1 MRLQAV
7 FKTVSLGLRSLWL
20 HKLRSSLTMLG
31 VVFGVGSVVTMLAV
45 GEGASQQALEK
56 IRKLGA
62 TNIIIEADKSKDKS
76 KVRKRMKIFGL
87 TYNDAKAMK
96 KTCENVSH
104 IIPVKTATKELRIAN
119 RTEDSRLVGTS
130 PQWFKLIDRE
140 LISGRKLVQYDILH
154 ESNVCVIS
162 ETLARNIMHNKH
174 ILGEDVR
181 IGGKYFKV
189 VGVLKSPDS
198 VDSNSF
204 SQPTDIY
211 IPISSF
217 IRRFGDVTIESK
229 EGSYV
234 WEKVELHKIIVQAD
248 STDTVEKTAK
258 SVEALLK
265 TNHPNNDYNV
275 SVPLALLKQTMETK
289 RMFNIVLGAI
299 AGISL
304 LVGGIGIMNIMLA
317 NVTERIRE
325 IGIRRA
331 IGAKKAHI
339 VGQFLIETLVLSFLG
354 GLIGVACGIL
364 LPWAI
369 TKITDMPTLVTTG
382 SIALAFGISACIG
395 ITFGLYP
402 AYKAASLDPIT
413 ALRHD

>member
-1 MRLQAV
+1 MRYRSIL
-7 FKTVSLGLRSLWL
+7 KTVSLGLRSLWL
-20 HKLRSSLTMLG
+20 HKLRSSLTILG

-62 TNIIIEADKSKDKS
+62 TNIIIEADKSKTSS
-76 KVRKRMKIFGL
+76 KVRKRMKIYGL
-87 TYNDAKAMK
+87 TYNDAKAME
-96 KTCENVSH
+96 TSSENVKH
-104 IIPVKTATKELRIAN
+104 IIPVKVANKELRMAN
-119 RTEDSRLVGTS
+119 RTEEARLVGTT
-130 PQWFKLIDRE
+130 PYWFELIDRE
-140 LISGRKLVQYDILH
+140 LISGRKLVQYDELN
-154 ESNVCVIS
+154 ESSVCVIS
-162 ETLARNIMHNKH
+162 EHLARKIMHNKY

-189 VGVLKSPDS
+189 VGVLKSPES
-198 VDSNSF
+198 VDLSSF
-204 SQPTDIY
+204 SQPADIY
-211 IPISSF
+211 IPISTF
-217 IRRFGDVTIESK
+217 IRRFGDVSIETK
-229 EGSYV
+229 DGSFV

-258 SVEALLK
+258 SIDALLK
-265 TNHPNNDYNV
+265 SKHKDSDFSI
-275 SVPLALLKQTMETK
+275 SVPLALLKQTMETR

-331 IGAKKAHI
+331 IGAKKVHI

-354 GLIGVACGIL
+354 GLIGIACGVL

-369 TKITDMPTLVTTG
+369 TKITEMPTLVTSG
-382 SIALAFGISACIG
+382 SIMLAFGISACIG
-395 ITFGLYP
+395 VAFGLYP
-402 AYKAASLDPIT
+402 AYKAASLDPIK

>member
-1 MRLQAV
+1 MRFQSI
-7 FKTVSLGLRSLWL
+7 FKTVALGLRSLWL

-62 TNIIIEADKSKDKS
+62 TNIIIEAAKSTTNS
-76 KVRKRMKIFGL
+76 KVRKRMSIYGL
-87 TYNDAKAMK
+87 TYNDAQSIS
-96 KTCENVSH
+96 KTCENVRH
-104 IIPVKTATKELRIAN
+104 IIPVKFMAKELRIEN
-119 RTEDSRLVGTS
+119 RTVESRLVGTT
-130 PQWFKLIDRE
+130 PEWFDLIDCE
-140 LISGRKLVQYDILH
+140 LISGRNLVQFDQEN
-154 ESNVCVIS
+154 ESAVCVIS
-162 ETLARNIMHNKH
+162 EKLAREVMYDKH
-174 ILGEDVR
+174 IIGEDIR
-181 IGGKYFKV
+181 IGGKFFKV
-189 VGVLKSPDS
+189 VGVLKSPES
-198 VDSNSF
+198 VDNNSF
-204 SQPTDIY
+204 AQPTDVY
-211 IPISSF
+211 IPISTF
-217 IRRFGDVTIESK
+217 IRRFGDVVIDTK
-229 EGSYV
+229 DGSRV

-248 STDTVEKTAK
+248 STDNVEKTAK
-258 SVEALLK
+258 SVESLLVSK
-265 TNHPNNDYNV
+265 HQHKDYKV
-275 SVPLALLKQTMETK
+275 SVPLSLLKQTMETK

-331 IGAKKAHI
+331 IGAKKVHI

-354 GLIGVACGIL
+354 GIIGIACGVI

-369 TKITDMPTLVTTG
+369 TKITEMPTLVTTG

-402 AYKAASLDPIT
+402 AYKAASLDPIK

>member
-1 MRLQAV
+1 MKYRALI
-7 FKTVSLGLRSLWL
+7 KTIMLGLRGLWL

-62 TNIIIEADKSKDKS
+62 TNIIVEADKSKSKS

-87 TYNDAKAMK
+87 TYNDAKAMEE
-96 KTCENVSH
+96 TCENVKH

-119 RTEDSRLVGTS
+119 RTVDSRLVGTT
-130 PQWFKLIDRE
+130 PYWFELIDRE
-140 LISGRKLVQYDILH
+140 LISGRKLVQYDELN

-174 ILGEDVR
+174 IIGEDVR

-217 IRRFGDVTIESK
+217 IRRFGDVTIENK
-229 EGSYV
+229 EGSFV
-234 WEKVELHKIIVQAD
+234 WEKVELHKIIIQAD
-248 STDTVEKTAK
+248 STETVEKTAK
-258 SVEALLK
+258 SVESLLK
-265 TNHPNNDYNV
+265 TNHPENDYNI
-275 SVPLALLKQTMETK
+275 SVPLSLLKQTMETK

-331 IGAKKAHI
+331 IGAKKVHI

-354 GLIGVACGIL
+354 GIIGIACGVA
-364 LPWAI
+364 LPWVI
-369 TKITDMPTLVTTG
+369 TQITEMPTLVTTG

-402 AYKAASLDPIT
+402 AYKAASLDPIK

>member
-1 MRLQAV
+1 MRYQSV
-7 FKTVSLGLRSLWL
+7 FKTVVLGLRSLWL

-62 TNIIIEADKSKDKS
+62 TNIIIEADKTKTSS
-76 KVRKRMKIFGL
+76 KVRKRMKIYGL
-87 TYNDAKAMK
+87 TYNDALSMK
-96 KTCENVSH
+96 ETCENVKH
-104 IIPVKTATKELRIAN
+104 IIPVKIANKELRIAN
-119 RTEDSRLVGTS
+119 RTEDARLVGTT
-130 PQWFKLIDRE
+130 PYWFELIDRE
-140 LISGRKLVQYDILH
+140 LISGRKLVQYDELN
-154 ESNVCVIS
+154 ESRVCVIS
-162 ETLARNIMHNKH
+162 ETLARKIMHNKH

-198 VDSNSF
+198 VDRNSF

-211 IPISSF
+211 IPISTF
-217 IRRFGDVTIESK
+217 IRRFGDVSIETK
-229 EGSYV
+229 DGSYV

-258 SVEALLK
+258 SVEALLNSK
-265 TNHPNNDYNV
+265 HKENDFNI

-331 IGAKKAHI
+331 IGAKKVHI
-339 VGQFLIETLVLSFLG
+339 VGQFLIETLVLSFFG
-354 GLIGVACGIL
+354 GLIGIACGVL

-369 TKITDMPTLVTTG
+369 TQITEMPTLVTSG
-382 SIALAFGISACIG
+382 SIMLAFGISACIG

-402 AYKAASLDPIT
+402 AYKAASLDPIK

>member
-1 MRLQAV
+1 MRYQSV
-7 FKTVSLGLRSLWL
+7 FKTITLGLRSLWL

-62 TNIIIEADKSKDKS
+62 TNIIIEADKSKTKS
-76 KVRKRMKIFGL
+76 KVRKRMSIYGL
-87 TYNDAKAMK
+87 TYNDVDSMK
-96 KTCENVSH
+96 ETCENIKH
-104 IIPVKTATKELRIAN
+104 IIPVKFMTKELRISN
-119 RTEDSRLVGTS
+119 RTTDARLVGSTEN
-130 PQWFKLIDRE
+130 WFDLIDCE
-140 LISGRKLVQYDILH
+140 LISGRTLVQYDLLH

-162 ETLARNIMHNKH
+162 EKLARDLMHNKH
-174 ILGEDVR
+174 ILGEDIR

-189 VGVLKSPDS
+189 VGVLKSPDN

-204 SQPTDIY
+204 AKPTDIY
-211 IPISSF
+211 IPISTF
-217 IRRFGDVTIESK
+217 IRRFGDVTIETK
-229 EGSYV
+229 DGSRV

-265 TNHPNNDYNV
+265 AKHPDSDYNL
-275 SVPLALLKQTMETK
+275 SVPLSLLKQTMETK

-331 IGAKKAHI
+331 IGAKKVHI

-354 GLIGVACGIL
+354 GIIGVACGVF

-369 TKITDMPTLVTTG
+369 TKATDMPTMVTTG

>member
-1 MRLQAV
+1 MRYQSV
-7 FKTVSLGLRSLWL
+7 FKTVALGLRSLWL

-87 TYNDAKAMK
+87 TYKDAKAME

-104 IIPVKTATKELRIAN
+104 IIPVKTATKELRISN
-119 RTEDSRLVGTS
+119 RTEDSRLVGTT
-130 PQWFKLIDRE
+130 PQWFQLIDRE
-140 LISGRKLVQYDILH
+140 LISGRKLVQFDVIN

-204 SQPTDIY
+204 SQPRDIY
-211 IPISSF
+211 IPISTF
-217 IRRFGDVTIESK
+217 IRRFGDVTIENK
-229 EGSYV
+229 DGSYV

-248 STDTVEKTAK
+248 
-258 SVEALLK
+258 
-265 TNHPNNDYNV
+265 
-275 SVPLALLKQTMETK
+275 
-289 RMFNIVLGAI
+289 F
-299 AGISL
+299 
-304 LVGGIGIMNIMLA
+304 
-317 NVTERIRE
+317 
-325 IGIRRA
+325 
-331 IGAKKAHI
+331 
-339 VGQFLIETLVLSFLG
+339 
-354 GLIGVACGIL
+354 
-364 LPWAI
+364 
-369 TKITDMPTLVTTG
+369 
-382 SIALAFGISACIG
+382 
-395 ITFGLYP
+395 
-402 AYKAASLDPIT
+402 
-413 ALRHD
+413 